1 MIKRFIAVA
10 ALSLASLAAQEPGT
24 SILPVVPQQ
33 WDQLKQY
40 LVLTEAQ
47 VSSLEQFR
55 QNRMQQEQ
63 TIYRQMSE
71 KQRQMWELLQQGSN
85 DTVTIGRLM
94 VEINNLSRQLPLKGE
109 TYRTEVLAILTP
121 AQKTKLPGLSEAM
134 KLQSAAWQAIELN
147 LIDNPNVPDARI
159 LPAPLNTISATEPFR
174 GSDLLRNVR

>member
-1 MIKRFIAVA
+1 MIKRFIVVA
-10 ALSLASLAAQEPGT
+10 ALSLGSLAAQESGLT
-24 SILPVVPQQ
+24 IMPVVPQQ

-40 LVLTEAQ
+40 LVLTDAQ
-47 VSSLEQFR
+47 VSSLEQLR

-85 DTVTIGRLM
+85 DAVTIGRLM

-109 TYRTEVLAILTP
+109 TYRAEVLALLTP
-121 AQKTKLPGLSEAM
+121 PQKTKLPGLTDAM

-147 LIDNPNVPDARI
+147 LIDNPNVPDVRI
-159 LPAPLNTISATEPFR
+159 LPAPLNTISATEPFK
-174 GSDLLRNVR
+174 GLDVVRNVR